1 MCVSFYPRF
10 LSNEARSPGAL
21 VSIIAISVL
30 SVVVQA
36 SEQIDEIVV
45 TSSRA
50 PTSLMKHQGNVAVL
64 NNKELQGSAHA
75 HFHELMTRVA
85 GVWVTRGSGQESLPS
100 IRSPVLTGAGSC
112 GAFMTLEDG
121 IPTRP
126 NGFCNVNQLF
136 ELPTELAERI
146 EVVRGPG
153 NALYGSNALHGTIN
167 VLLPEPQDSEFAN
180 ATLELGPNEFTRA
193 KAAMGLSGQSPIL
206 FGAVVADDGGFREV
220 SGYRQAKAYVKK
232 AWATNNGSLVGSLTV
247 SDLDQETAGFI
258 LGEDSYKDPALNRQ
272 NLNPEAYRDANS
284 QRLSLHWKGEGG
296 KYQIDIRPYVRR
308 SEMVFLQHFLPGK
321 PLEENG
327 HVSLGVLAN
336 TRYATDGKS
345 IEFGIDVDA
354 SEVYLRETQVGLT
367 QGSNFL
373 RETRPEGKHYDYDV
387 QGLIGA
393 TYVQAEF
400 RPTDKLAISG
410 GLRAE
415 FARYEYDNRML
426 NGNTKDDGTPC
437 GFGGC
442 LYTRPE
448 DRSDEFADIAPKL
461 GVVFSLS
468 DATTMYS
475 HIARGFRAPQM
486 TELYRLQSGQQ
497 VSDLKTEIVDSIEVG
512 IRSGKDDWFVE
523 VSGYAMRKKNSVY
536 RDANGFNVSGG
547 RSRHVGVELDWE
559 MPLHNYW
566 TFSLNGTYARHTYDF
581 DVVAARGETFAS
593 GRDIDTA
600 PRWQGSAAIRY
611 DGPGRIGGD
620 LQWTSL
626 GSYFLDAEN
635 QYSYPGH
642 DLVNLRLAY
651 RATDTWSVV
660 AALKNLA
667 DVDYA
672 DRGDFAF
679 GNYRYFPGRGREFYI
694 RLEYVR

>member
-1 MCVSFYPRF
+1 MTGRDARCL
-10 LSNEARSPGAL
+10 LS
-21 VSIIAISVL
+21 VIAIFVL
-30 SVVVQA
+30 PVAAQA
-36 SEQIDEIVV
+36 SDPIDEIVV

-50 PTSLMKHQGNVAVL
+50 PTSLINHQGNIAVL
-64 NNKELQGSAHA
+64 NNNEVQGVAHA
-75 HFHELMTRVA
+75 HIHELMTRVA

-112 GAFMTLEDG
+112 GAFLTLEDG
-121 IPTRP
+121 IPIRP

-136 ELPTELAERI
+136 EIPTELAERI

-167 VLLPEPQDSEFAN
+167 VLLPEPQNSTFAN
-180 ATLELGPNEFTRA
+180 ASLELGANEFIRA
-193 KAAMGLSGQSPIL
+193 KAAMGLDGQSPVV
-206 FGAVVADDGGFREV
+206 FGAVVADDSGFRED

-232 AWATNNGSLVGSLTV
+232 AWATNNGSLTGSLTV

-258 LGEDSYKDPALNRQ
+258 LGEDAYKDPALNRQ

-284 QRLSLHWKGEGG
+284 QRLSLHLKGEGG
-296 KYQIDIRPYVRR
+296 KYDIDIRPYVRR

-321 PLEENG
+321 PLEENR

-336 TRYATDGKS
+336 TRYATDGTT
-345 IEFGIDVDA
+345 IEFGFDVDA
-354 SEVYLRETQVGLT
+354 SDVYLRETQFGPT
-367 QGSNFL
+367 EGSDFL
-373 RETRPEGKHYDYDV
+373 RETRPEGKHYDYGV
-387 QGLIGA
+387 KGLVGA
-393 TYVQAEF
+393 AYVQAEF
-400 RPTDKLAISG
+400 RPTDKFAISG

-415 FARYEYDNRML
+415 FANYDYDNRML
-426 NGNTKDDGTPC
+426 NGNTRDDGTPC

-448 DRSDEFADIAPKL
+448 GRSDDFADIAPKL
-461 GVVFSLS
+461 GVVYSVS
-468 DATTMYS
+468 DATTLYS
-475 HIARGFRAPQM
+475 NIARGFRIPQL

-497 VSDLKTEIVDSIEVG
+497 VSDLKAETVDSVEVG
-512 IRSGKDDWFVE
+512 IRSDKDDRFVE
-523 VSGYAMRKKNSVY
+523 ASAFAMQKKNSVY

-547 RSRHVGVELDWE
+547 QSRHVGVELDWE
-559 MPLHNYW
+559 ILLHDYW
-566 TFSLNGTYARHTYDF
+566 IFSMNGTYAKHTYDF
-581 DVVAARGETFAS
+581 DVVAARGETFVS

-600 PRWQGSAAIRY
+600 PRWQGGAAIRY
-611 DGPGRIGGD
+611 DGPGRIGGE

-642 DLVNLRLAY
+642 ELVNLRLTY
-651 RATDTWSVV
+651 EATDTWSVV
-660 AALKNLA
+660 ATVKNLA

-672 DRGDFAF
+672 DRADFAF
-679 GNYRYFPGRGREFYI
+679 GNYRYFPGRGRELFL
-694 RLEYVR
+694 RVEYLR